1 MPASDTGAES
11 IAWSA
16 IGRRSFA
23 EWRRALVAG
32 LIGAVISVAV
42 VRLAPER
49 WVSEAEFM
57 PQANRNSSSFGGI
70 AAQLGIEVPTAEPAQ
85 SPQFY
90 VELLRSRHFLARAVG
105 RYPARGGDSVSL
117 HELLGVSVSDSSL
130 ASLRVAARL
139 DDRMSVFVAPRT
151 GVVSASVAMPDPIV
165 SRAVMQ
171 RLLDLLDA
179 FNVETRRS
187 RAQAERVFTERRVM
201 ELRAELRDAED
212 NLEGF
217 LRTNRITQFSP
228 ELTFQRDRLLR
239 EVTLRSQVYAMMVQ
253 SYEQARIEEVR
264 DTPVLTRLIG
274 PTTPARPTR
283 TSSALAAAF
292 GLALG
297 VFGLIGIV
305 LLRAF
310 LRGELRSA

>member
-1 MPASDTGAES
+1 MSASVSDAEV

-16 IGRRSFA
+16 ITRRSFA
-23 EWRRALVAG
+23 EWRRAIVVG
-32 LIGAVISVAV
+32 VISAVGFVAAAW
-42 VRLAPER
+42 LMPER

-57 PQANRNSSSFGGI
+57 PQANRTASSFGGI

-90 VELLRSRHFLARAVG
+90 VELLRSRHFLSRADG
-105 RYPARGGDSVSL
+105 HYPTVAGDSVSL
-117 HELLGVSVSDSSL
+117 REVLHIGGRDS
-130 ASLRVAARL
+130 AVVALRVAARL
-139 DDRMSVFVAPRT
+139 DSRMSVFVAPRT
-151 GVVSASVAMPDPIV
+151 GVVSASVAMPDPMV
-165 SRAVMQ
+165 AQAVMQ
-171 RLLDLLDA
+171 HLLDLLDA

-187 RAQAERVFTERRVM
+187 RAQAERIFTERRVS
-201 ELRAELRDAED
+201 ELRSDLRDAED
-212 NLEGF
+212 ELELF

-274 PTTPARPTR
+274 PTRPVRPSRQSPVLAAGLGLTFGVLLVIGIALVR
-283 TSSALAAAF
+283 ALA
-292 GLALG
+292 
-297 VFGLIGIV
+297 
-305 LLRAF
+305 
-310 LRGELRSA
+310 RGELRGA

>member
-1 MPASDTGAES
+1 MSASDRVTDD
-11 IAWSA
+11 IVWSA
-16 IGRRSFA
+16 IARRSFA
-23 EWRRALVAG
+23 EWRRA
-32 LIGAVISVAV
+32 VAV
-42 VRLAPER
+42 GVIAAAAFAGATHLMPER

-57 PQANRNSSSFGGI
+57 PQANRTASSFGGI

-90 VELLRSRHFLARAVG
+90 VELLRSRHFLTRADG
-105 RYPARGGDSVSL
+105 RYPTVSGDSAAL
-117 HELLGVSVSDSSL
+117 RDLLRIGGRDSSVAL
-130 ASLRVAARL
+130 QRVAARL
-139 DDRMSVFVAPRT
+139 DDRLGVFVAPRT
-151 GVVSASVAMPDPIV
+151 GVVSATVSMPDPV
-165 SRAVMQ
+165 VAQAVMRQ
-171 RLLDLLDA
+171 LLDLLDA

-187 RAQAERVFTERRVM
+187 RAQAERVFTERRVA

-212 NLEGF
+212 ALEGF

-228 ELTFQRDRLLR
+228 ELTFQRDRLVR

-274 PTTPARPTR
+274 PTLPVRPSR
-283 TSSALAAAF
+283 QSSGVAAGMGFAIGAL
-292 GLALG
+292 LVIG
-297 VFGLIGIV
+297 VA

-310 LRGELRSA
+310 ARGELRGG